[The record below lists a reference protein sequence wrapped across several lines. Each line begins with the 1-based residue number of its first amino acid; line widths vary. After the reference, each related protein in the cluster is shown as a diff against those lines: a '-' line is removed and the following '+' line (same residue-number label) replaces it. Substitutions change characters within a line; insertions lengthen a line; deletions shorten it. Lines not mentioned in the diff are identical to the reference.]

1 MRHLASLNSYFW
13 KYRFR
18 LLLGFLFIIL
28 SNYFGIL
35 APQLTG
41 YIVDQ
46 VQRIINPAAFSS
58 EKVYFDPLV
67 RWFIVRFE
75 KADIQFGSLVMYC
88 GMLLLAFAL
97 LRGFFMFLMRQTI
110 IVMSRHIEYDQ
121 KNEVYAHYQT
131 LDTQFYKTHS
141 TGDLMS
147 RMSEDISRVRM
158 YTGPALMYLINLSIL
173 ISISLFYMF
182 KKDALLSLY
191 VLSPLPL
198 LVIAM
203 YYVNSFINRKSERI
217 QEQLSGLTSVAQESY
232 SGIRVLKSFSMES
245 ASVGFFEKQAESYR
259 KSGLSLSTAEAIYF
273 PAIGLLIGL
282 STLLTV
288 YIGSIYQLEHR
299 ISAGTITEFV
309 VYINM
314 LTFPVSAIGWVAS
327 NMQRAAA
334 SQKRLNDFLHIESTI
349 KEPAQPQAFSSIN
362 EIVFSGVDFTYP
374 HTGIHAINNIDLQI
388 KRGEKVAIIGK
399 TGSGK
404 STIALLLLRM
414 YDADKGV
421 ITFNGRPIKD
431 LDIASLRRQIS
442 FVPQEVFLFSDTIV
456 NNINFGSTTED
467 SNLAELSAERA
478 SIDEEIKML
487 PNGFETMVGERGVTL
502 SGGQKQR
509 ISIARALSKE
519 SDLLVFDDC
528 LSAVDA
534 KTEHRIASSLN
545 QFLENRT
552 ALIIT
557 HRIFPSFKFDQIV
570 VMENG
575 RIIEKGTHEEL
586 INLKGYYHELLRLQE
601 GLQSTE

>member
-18 LLLGFLFIIL
+18 LLLGFLFIVL

-46 VQRIINPAAFSS
+46 VQRIINPASFSS

-158 YTGPALMYLINLSIL
+158 YTGPAIMYLINLTIL

-349 KEPAQPQAFSSIN
+349 KEPAQPQAISSIN

-374 HTGIHAINNIDLQI
+374 HTGIHAIDNVSLQI

-414 YDADKGV
+414 YDANKGV
-421 ITFNGRPIKD
+421 ITFNGHPIKD

-467 SNLAELSAERA
+467 SNLAQLSAERA

-586 INLKGYYHELLRLQE
+586 IKLKGYYYDLLRLQE